1 MNNELSNAK
10 AFLNSYNIFDKELR
24 NKTKKVVG
32 KYKFMEVVRGSNYFT
47 DKQIS
52 ELAII
57 NILRNAIVHETTTG
71 AIFFAEPTDEWVK
84 KIQEFE
90 RKLLKPKTAHDVCV
104 KNMYSCKMDS
114 NLKDILSEMVKKSYS
129 VCPVINEK
137 GVVVKVLSEF
147 SLLKFMVK
155 NAGDAT
161 IVNTLFVKDIE
172 NFLDDPNT
180 VDEAATYL
188 FLKRDDQAIKLKK
201 IFEDYLPKHIR
212 LLVVFITQNG
222 KPEERPLGIF
232 TSWDLPN
239 LNDV

>member
-84 KIQEFE
+84 KIQ
-90 RKLLKPKTAHDVCV
+90 
-104 KNMYSCKMDS
+104 
-114 NLKDILSEMVKKSYS
+114 
-129 VCPVINEK
+129 K

-161 IVNTLFVKDIE
+161 IVNTLLVKDIE